1 MKDGQNQRLSL
12 EAARAGKLGIAL
24 SGGGFRAAL
33 FHIGVL
39 ARLAERDLLRH
50 VSVISTVSGGAII
63 GAFYYLKVKQLLEG
77 AREDGLAPSAAA
89 YRQLVREVEEEF
101 LSALQVNLR
110 MMAFADRLQNARMLA
125 NEYSS
130 SQRFADLFDTYFFK
144 PITGDD
150 PTPLHDLPIRVA
162 EGGEA
167 AVPTLILNATALN
180 TGHLFQMTGT
190 FVGESSVSSV
200 IGGTSTMPMLPRL
213 VMNDPALSPAQ
224 RNRLR
229 QLTLGQA
236 VAASCCVPGLFE
248 PFSLAGLYRSEGGD
262 DVVVQLVDGGVFDN
276 QGLVSLFEEGCTHF
290 ICSDASEVLQ
300 WQSQPVELI
309 HQVAM
314 RANDIMMDRIRNE
327 IMAELAEHPP
337 GRYAVFTLGNDDG
350 NAAFGEDS
358 GRFLHALREI
368 RTDLDAFNDLEAW
381 SLMYHGFMLSGF
393 HLGEHAPGADA
404 GETGDRW
411 AFQGIEALA
420 GNPGER
426 ARVLRYLDV
435 GSRQFLKIFYMGRT
449 LPWIIVILPTLIP
462 IGLSALLIYL
472 LPPIPTAAWVVLG
485 LLVLTAVAFIQNA
498 RIIAWLDQIEWVRQ
512 LRRRLAIALKPI
524 GITMVV
530 GMIGALASWINL
542 RVFNRLFL
550 RYGRLRDGRG
560 RPPPQPGRTT

>member
-1 MKDGQNQRLSL
+1 MIDEQKPRLSL
-12 EAARAGKLGIAL
+12 EAARTAKLGIAL

-77 AREDGLAPSAAA
+77 ARDDGLTPSAAA

-125 NEYSS
+125 SEYSS

-144 PITGDD
+144 LITGDD
-150 PTPLHDLPIRVA
+150 PTPLHDLPIRLP
-162 EGGEA
+162 EGGGA
-167 AVPTLILNATALN
+167 VVPTLILNATALN

-200 IGGTSTMPMLPRL
+200 VGGTSTMPLLPRL
-213 VMNDPALSPAQ
+213 AMDDPALSPAQ

-248 PFSLAGLYRSEGGD
+248 PFSLAGLYRGEGGE

-290 ICSDASEVLQ
+290 VCSDASEVLQ
-300 WQSQPVELI
+300 WQSQPVQLI

-327 IMAELAEHPP
+327 IMAELVEHQPD
-337 GRYAVFTLGNDDG
+337 RYAVFTLGNDDG

-358 GRFLHALREI
+358 GRFLQALRDI

-381 SLMYHGFMLSGF
+381 SLMYHGFTLSGF
-393 HLGEHAPGADA
+393 HLGEDA
-404 GETGDRW
+404 QAAETGDSDGDW
-411 AFQGIEALA
+411 AFKGIEAIA
-420 GNPGER
+420 ADPGER
-426 ARVLRYLDV
+426 ARLLHYLDV
-435 GSRQFLKIFYMGRT
+435 GSRQFLKIFYLGKT

-462 IGLSALLIYL
+462 IGLSVLLIYL
-472 LPPIPTAAWVVLG
+472 LPPIPTAAWVVLA

-498 RIIAWLDQIEWVRQ
+498 RIIEWLDQIEWVRH
-512 LRRRLAIALKPI
+512 LRRRLATALKPI

-542 RVFNRLFL
+542 RIFNRLFL
-550 RYGRLRDGRG
+550 RYGRLRAGRE
-560 RPPPQPGRTT
+560 RRRHRGRTT

>member
-1 MKDGQNQRLSL
+1 MKDEQKPRFSL
-12 EAARAGKLGIAL
+12 QDARAGKLGVAL

-77 AREDGLAPSAAA
+77 AREDGLTPSAEA

-110 MMAFADRLQNARMLA
+110 MMAFADRIQNARMLA
-125 NEYSS
+125 SEYSS
-130 SQRFADLFDTYFFK
+130 SQRFADLFDTHFFK
-144 PITGDD
+144 PITGLD
-150 PTPLHDLPIRVA
+150 PTPLRDLPIRTPQDGDVV
-162 EGGEA
+162 
-167 AVPTLILNATALN
+167 VPTLILNATALN
-180 TGHLFQMTGT
+180 TGHLFQLTGT
-190 FVGESSVSSV
+190 FVGESAVASVV
-200 IGGTSTMPMLPRL
+200 GGTSTMPLLPRL
-213 VMNDPALSPAQ
+213 SMDDPALSPAQ

-229 QLTLGQA
+229 QLTVGQA

-248 PFSLAGLYRSEGGD
+248 PFGLTGLYRDESGQE
-262 DVVVQLVDGGVFDN
+262 VVVRLVDGGVFDN

-290 ICSDASEVLQ
+290 VCSDASEVLQ
-300 WQSQPVELI
+300 WQSQPVEPI

-327 IMAELAEHPP
+327 IMAELVQHRAD
-337 GRYAVFTLGNDDG
+337 RYAVFTLGFDDG
-350 NAAFGEDS
+350 NAVFGEDS
-358 GRFLHALREI
+358 GRFLQALRNI
-368 RTDLDAFNDLEAW
+368 RTDLDAFTDLEAW

-393 HLGEHAPGADA
+393 HLGERAAGADSREA
-404 GETGDRW
+404 VDSWR
-411 AFQGIEALA
+411 FQGIEALA
-420 GNPGER
+420 GDPAER
-426 ARVLRYLDV
+426 AHLLRYLDV
-435 GSRQFLKIFYMGRT
+435 GSRQFLKIFYLGRA
-449 LPWIIVILPTLIP
+449 LPWVIVILPTLIP

-485 LLVLTAVAFIQNA
+485 LLALTAVAFVQNA
-498 RIIAWLDQIEWVRQ
+498 RIIEWLDQIEWVRHF
-512 LRRRLAIALKPI
+512 RRRLAIALKPI

-542 RVFNRLFL
+542 RIFNRLFL
-550 RYGRLRDGRG
+550 RYGRMPDDRG
-560 RPPPQPGRTT
+560 RLGQRGRTR

>member
-1 MKDGQNQRLSL
+1 MKDARIPRLSI
-12 EAARAGKLGIAL
+12 EGARAGKLGIAL

-39 ARLAERDLLRH
+39 ARLAERDLLRR
-50 VSVISTVSGGAII
+50 VSVISTVSGGSII

-77 AREDGLAPSAAA
+77 TRQDALVPSAEA
-89 YRQLVREVEEEF
+89 YCQLVREVEEEF
-101 LSALQVNLR
+101 LSALQLNLR
-110 MMAFADRLQNARMLA
+110 MLAFADRLQNARMLA
-125 NEYSS
+125 SEYSS
-130 SQRFADLFDTYFFK
+130 SQRFADLFDTHFFK

-150 PTPLHDLPIRVA
+150 PTPLHDLPIRIA
-162 EGGEA
+162 AGGDLV
-167 AVPTLILNATALN
+167 VPTLILNATALN

-190 FVGESSVSSV
+190 FVGEPSVSSV
-200 IGGTSTMPMLPRL
+200 VGGTSTMPLLPRL
-213 VMNDPALSPAQ
+213 SMDDPALSPAQ

-248 PFSLAGLYRSEGGD
+248 PFSLTGLYRDEQGEE
-262 DVVVQLVDGGVFDN
+262 VVVRLVDGGVFDN
-276 QGLVSLFEEGCTHF
+276 HGLVSLFEEGCSHF
-290 ICSDASEVLQ
+290 VCSDASDLLQ

-327 IMAELAEHPP
+327 TMAELVELQPD
-337 GRYAVFTLGNDDG
+337 RYAVFTLGNDDG
-350 NAAFGEDS
+350 NALFGEDS
-358 GRFLHALREI
+358 GRFLQALRDI
-368 RTDLDAFNDLEAW
+368 RTDLDAFTDLEAW

-393 HLGEHAPGADA
+393 HLGQPPPAA
-404 GETGDRW
+404 GVKSGDRW
-411 AFQGIEALA
+411 EFQGIEALA
-420 GNPGER
+420 DDPRQR
-426 ARVLRYLDV
+426 ARLLRYLAV
-435 GSRQFLKIFYMGRT
+435 GSRQFLKIFYLGKA
-449 LPWIIVILPTLIP
+449 LPWAIVILPTLIP

-485 LLVLTAVAFIQNA
+485 LLVLTAVAFVQNA
-498 RIIAWLDQIEWVRQ
+498 RIIEWLDQIEWVRR

-542 RVFNRLFL
+542 QVFNRLFL

-560 RPPPQPGRTT
+560 HLLHRDRRR

>member
-1 MKDGQNQRLSL
+1 MKPQLSL
-12 EAARAGKLGIAL
+12 PAARAGKLGLAL

-50 VSVISTVSGGAII
+50 VAVISTVSGGAII

-77 AREDGLAPSAAA
+77 AREDDLAPSAAA

-125 NEYSS
+125 SEYSS
-130 SQRFADLFDTYFFK
+130 SQRFADLFDTHFFK

-150 PTPLHDLPIRVA
+150 PTPLHDIPIRIREDRDVV
-162 EGGEA
+162 
-167 AVPTLILNATALN
+167 VPTLILNATALN

-200 IGGTSTMPMLPRL
+200 VGGTSTMPLLPRL
-213 VMNDPALSPAQ
+213 AMDDPALSPAQ

-229 QLTLGQA
+229 QITLGQA

-248 PFSLAGLYRSEGGD
+248 PFSLAGLYRDESGEE
-262 DVVVQLVDGGVFDN
+262 VVVRLVDGGVFDN

-290 ICSDASEVLQ
+290 ICSDASELLQ

-327 IMAELAEHPP
+327 IMAELPQHRPD
-337 GRYAVFTLGNDDG
+337 RYAVFTLGDDDG
-350 NAAFGEDS
+350 NAVFGEDS
-358 GRFLHALREI
+358 GRFLQALRDI
-368 RTDLDAFNDLEAW
+368 RTDLDAFTDLEAW

-393 HLGEHAPGADA
+393 HLGDPAPGV
-404 GETGDRW
+404 EKTGDESWDFR
-411 AFQGIEALA
+411 GIEALA
-420 GNPGER
+420 DDPGER
-426 ARVLRYLDV
+426 ARLLRFLDV
-435 GSRQFLKIFYMGRT
+435 GSRQFLKIFYLGKI
-449 LPWIIVILPTLIP
+449 LPWVIVILPTLIP
-462 IGLSALLIYL
+462 IGLSALLVYL

-485 LLVLTAVAFIQNA
+485 LLALTAVAFIQNA
-498 RIIAWLDQIEWVRQ
+498 RIIEWLDQIEWVRR

-530 GMIGALASWINL
+530 GMVGALASWINL
-542 RVFNRLFL
+542 RIFNRLFL
-550 RYGRLRDGRG
+550 RYGKLRDGHG
-560 RPPPQPGRTT
+560 RLSHRDRTR